1 MISKYF
7 KELERE
13 NILKNEEKKVKKFK
27 MNRRKNIKKNKR
39 RNTTQK
45 NQKKKNTL
53 KRTEKFFK
61 NLGEYLNTVKTYLD
75 CDNDDPDYKRLRKIE
90 NLFSEVETLMGN
102 ETDDIMN
109 ELFESFKQTYQKTD
123 IRTDQKKMGKREFVF
138 ESVDLL
144 YYSLDKTSLKKG

>member
-45 NQKKKNTL
+45 NQKKNNTL

-61 NLGEYLNTVKTYLD
+61 NLGEHLNTVKKYLD

-109 ELFESFKQTYQKTD
+109 ELFESFKQTYQNGLEKN
-123 IRTDQKKMGKREFVF
+123 GE
-138 ESVDLL
+138 
-144 YYSLDKTSLKKG
+144 KGVCF

>member
-13 NILKNEEKKVKKFK
+13 NILKNEGKEAKKFK
-27 MNRRKNIKKNKR
+27 MNRRKNTK
-39 RNTTQK
+39 
-45 NQKKKNTL
+45 KKKNTL

-61 NLGEYLNTVKTYLD
+61 NLGEHLNTVKKYLD

-109 ELFESFKQTYQKTD
+109 ELFKSFKQTYQNGLEKN
-123 IRTDQKKMGKREFVF
+123 GENGVCF
-138 ESVDLL
+138 
-144 YYSLDKTSLKKG
+144 